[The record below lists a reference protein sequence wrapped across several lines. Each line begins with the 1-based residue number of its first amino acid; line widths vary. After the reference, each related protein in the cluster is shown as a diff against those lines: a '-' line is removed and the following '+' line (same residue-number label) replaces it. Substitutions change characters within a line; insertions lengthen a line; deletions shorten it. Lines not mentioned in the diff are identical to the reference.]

1 MKIEMELKPGDI
13 VLLKLLA
20 CFLIAFFMIRFLI
33 FPGIGK
39 YQDLQM
45 EKEDLAAQQE
55 EMQQT
60 IDNAPVVENMIT
72 EQKETL
78 TEAED
83 GYYSLLENRE
93 LDELV
98 RKVGGKMVNTRKPLL
113 YNYVFIHAS
122 ENEIFRLKRIM
133 PLYNLLPRV
142 SVGEHSYFPYLSD
155 HEMETLRWMA
165 ESYSNEL
172 PVYVPDSGRLLKGDR
187 VRITS
192 GSFMG
197 MEAEVVVQP
206 GGGHK
211 DVMVRILDCMWV
223 PLFEVRQGE
232 YELIELNTKG
242 KHVYTHLDNDRLS
255 EGMHKALGRYYLSG
269 KLGKEDELLVR
280 EVLKGYASLRVET
293 DVMRCKV
300 YSLLLP
306 AYKLLDQEEEFERL
320 YSTLRNML
328 PLVKAVNSRA
338 LLLVTL
344 YGCTNSNLYYRMAH
358 ELVDPWRDDPSP
370 KRSKALLIQRLHD
383 YDIWLK
389 H

>member
-1 MKIEMELKPGDI
+1 MSMNVLRNDCPDRGMERVCK
-13 VLLKLLA
+13 
-20 CFLIAFFMIRFLI
+20 R
-33 FPGIGK
+33 
-39 YQDLQM
+39 QDL
-45 EKEDLAAQQE
+45 KTVRWYVLTLPTAAGGRRDRISPSRGLDAE
-55 EMQQT
+55 LSRRERRG
-60 IDNAPVVENMIT
+60 
-72 EQKETL
+72 ETL
-78 TEAED
+78 FEYFAPSYVE
-83 GYYSLLENRE
+83 
-93 LDELV
+93 V
-98 RKVGGKMVNTRKPLL
+98 RKVDGKLVNTRRPLL
-113 YNYVFIHAS
+113 FNYVFIRS
-122 ENEIFRLKRIM
+122 SVEEIFRMKQTL
-133 PLYNLLPRV
+133 PLYNFLPRV
-142 SVGEHSYFPYLSD
+142 SSGGTPHFPYLSD
-155 HEMETLRWMA
+155 SEMGNLRWVA

-192 GSFMG
+192 GYFAG
-197 MEAEVVVQP
+197 MEAEVVIQP

-211 DVMVRILDCMWV
+211 DVMARILDCMWV
-223 PLFEVRQGE
+223 PLLEVKPGE